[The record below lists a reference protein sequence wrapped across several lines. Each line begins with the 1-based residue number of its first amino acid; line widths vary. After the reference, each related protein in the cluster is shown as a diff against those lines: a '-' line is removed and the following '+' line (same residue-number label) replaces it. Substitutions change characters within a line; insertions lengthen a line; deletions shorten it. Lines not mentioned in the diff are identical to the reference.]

1 MTLMG
6 LSFMTN
12 APKPKWLEVPIPSI
26 VNVAT
31 VKVVYSIGVSR
42 VSAYGNISGLQKYV

>member
-31 VKVVYSIGVSR
+31 VKVVYSIG
-42 VSAYGNISGLQKYV
+42 

>member
-31 VKVVYSIGVSR
+31 VKVVYSM